1 VRVAGPELSIDDI
14 LGSMKAAIQGEEVPI
29 ENLSEITDWP
39 LVCKVRKPYIR
50 FDYMYIDNVQS
61 QYYKVSNDPA
71 VVELTKG
78 SKGEAKEFSE
88 EAKTVI
94 NEIVVSSV
102 AMKNVMS

>member
-1 VRVAGPELSIDDI
+1 MSIDNQR
-14 LGSMKAAIQGEEVPI
+14 L
-29 ENLSEITDWP
+29 
-39 LVCKVRKPYIR
+39 
-50 FDYMYIDNVQS
+50 

-78 SKGEAKEFSE
+78 SKEVPKQFSDEAKS
-88 EAKTVI
+88 VI